1 MVGRPKRVLK
11 ASRLEGL
18 RGPVAPQ
25 VLCVRVCMCR
35 VRVCACV
42 VCMCHV
48 RCVCM
53 CECAHTCV
61 SI

>member
-42 VCMCHV
+42 MCVVC
-48 RCVCM
+48 
-53 CECAHTCV
+53 ACV
-61 SI
+61 SVHIHV